1 MDFPELEALAEFAT
15 GTQAR
20 NRPLHEMSVK
30 EAVQHVKIVDSYKVP
45 KENGEQALALQFG
58 RRKLPL
64 DVIKQGATKLV
75 VPKEQVAKAINLL
88 QNALSNGAFNQVIID
103 AQQAMLDQK
112 NKATT
117 EPTEVTVNEKAAIA
131 DEYVEET
138 ETTPNVDGLDL
149 GSI

>member
-1 MDFPELEALAEFAT
+1 MDFPELAALAEFAT

-20 NRPLHEMSVK
+20 NKPLHEMSVK

-64 DVIKQGATKLV
+64 DVIKGAATKLV
-75 VPKEQVAKAINLL
+75 VPKDRVVQVTNLL
-88 QNALSNGAFNQVIID
+88 QNAINNGVFNKVIID
-103 AQQAMLDQK
+103 AQQSMLDQK
-112 NKATT
+112 NKATN
-117 EPTEVTVNEKAAIA
+117 EPTEVTVDEKAAIA